1 MATTTQTRAG
11 VGAVQPW
18 TRAVRLTALHR
29 EHVAAG
35 ADLVERDGWLLPRS
49 YGNPEAERA
58 ALRETVGLIDLGAS
72 GKIDVKSDDLE
83 AALATL
89 REGET
94 ADPSIPRLRVSA
106 LAQGIGAYR
115 LTEGQALVITAPQQ
129 LEVTLG
135 ALQQTATPDGC
146 THVTDLS
153 GALCGL
159 RLQGPNAPALLER
172 LSPLDLAPD
181 RFAEGALAQGALSRV
196 QALIARRDASGVP
209 GYDVYV
215 DRDLGSYLWDS
226 LIDQGAPLGIKPV
239 GYEVA
244 RD

>member
-1 MATTTQTRAG
+1 MATTTQTRA
-11 VGAVQPW
+11 GAVQPW

-58 ALRETVGLIDLGAS
+58 ALRETVGLIDIGAS
-72 GKIDVKSDDLE
+72 GKVDVKSDDLE
-83 AALATL
+83 AVLATL

-94 ADPSIPRLRVSA
+94 ADSSIPRLRVTT

-129 LEVTLG
+129 LEAALG
-135 ALQQTATPDGC
+135 ALRQAATPDSC

-159 RLQGPNAPALLER
+159 RLQGSNAPALLER
-172 LSPLDLAPD
+172 LSSLDLAPD
-181 RFAEGALAQGALSRV
+181 RFAEGALAQGSLSRV
-196 QALIARRDASGVP
+196 QTLIARRDAGGAP
-209 GYDVYV
+209 GYDIYV

-239 GYEVA
+239 GYEA
-244 RD
+244 ASD